1 MTTANERKLAQLMKL
16 IELGA
21 IELPDV
27 ETDGEG
33 AGFYADDL
41 KPAKLTPELLERMK
55 AAGIYH
61 ERATEPVR
69 ESVAPATL
77 PAKRTRITADQYAT
91 SIEPTDTVTKQIFAA
106 MPLNVQQRITM
117 ISKEKAPD
125 NRDHVA
131 ELTIYRKIADNLTVL
146 SAEHR
151 RYYVAIAN
159 LMEIGI
165 NAVSPRQLY
174 CMAWN
179 DQNAKPSA
187 AQLSRM
193 YDCVRDMATMYI
205 DMDMRDLANLWPK
218 LDAFMRHNFVIN
230 GGQLISVTS
239 WESANRNGEKVP
251 YYTFGEMP
259 LLWRMAWQMGHIATA
274 SEGSHAVGGGV
285 TKRRAGRRLIA
296 GGTKVTPRKTVGGL
310 RNTTQNAAIKTI
322 IADRLTALK
331 SKNGGNVPERI
342 PYESF
347 YKAAGIDARKLTPEQ
362 LKYRRKTVRDKVKK
376 QLDWLKA
383 DGQLSDW
390 EQYPLDAPRP
400 IGVELKAVGE

>member
-1 MTTANERKLAQLMKL
+1 MDASNERKLAQLMRL

-27 ETDGEG
+27 DVDGHG
-33 AGFYADDL
+33 AVFFADDL
-41 KPAKLTPELLERMK
+41 KPAKLTPELLERLK
-55 AAGIYH
+55 VAGIYH
-61 ERATEPVR
+61 ERATEPAT
-69 ESVAPATL
+69 ESAEPTTL
-77 PAKRTRITADQYAT
+77 PAKRARITADQYAT
-91 SIEPTDTVTKQIFAA
+91 SIEPTDAITKQIFAA
-106 MPLNVQQRITM
+106 MPLNVRKRIKM
-117 ISKEKAPD
+117 IGEEKAPD
-125 NRDHVA
+125 NRDHMA
-131 ELTIYRKIADNLTVL
+131 ELTIYRKIADNLTTL

-159 LMEIGI
+159 LMELGI

-179 DQNAKPSA
+179 DQSANPSE
-187 AQLSRM
+187 AQLARM

-205 DMDMRDLANLWPK
+205 DMDMRDLANMWPK

-239 WESANRNGEKVP
+239 WESTNRNGEKVP
-251 YYTFGEMP
+251 YYTFGEPP
-259 LLWRMAWQMGHIATA
+259 LLWRMAWQMGHIATT
-274 SEGSHAVGGGV
+274 SEGSHMVGGGV

-296 GGTKVTPRKTVGGL
+296 GGTRVTPRKTTGGL
-310 RNTTQNAAIKTI
+310 RNTTQNVAIKTI

-331 SKNGGNVPERI
+331 SKNGGDVSERI

-347 YKAAGIDARKLTPEQ
+347 YKTVGIDARTLTATQ
-362 LKYRRKTVRDKVKK
+362 VKKRRQTVRDKVKK

-383 DGQLSDW
+383 DGQLADW

-400 IGVELKAVGE
+400 IGVELKAVSE

>member
-1 MTTANERKLAQLMKL
+1 MDASNERKLAQLMKL

-27 ETDGEG
+27 DVDGEG

-41 KPAKLTPELLERMK
+41 KPAKLTPELLERLK
-55 AAGIYH
+55 AAGVYH
-61 ERATEPVR
+61 ERATEPVK
-69 ESVAPATL
+69 EEPAPTTL
-77 PAKRTRITADQYAT
+77 PVKRSRITAEQYAT
-91 SIEPTDTVTKQIFAA
+91 SIEPTDAITKQIFAA

-117 ISKEKAPD
+117 ISKERADD

-165 NAVSPRQLY
+165 NAVSPAQLY

-179 DQNAKPSA
+179 DQRANPSA
-187 AQLSRM
+187 AQLARM

-205 DMDMRDLANLWPK
+205 DMDMGDLANMWPK
-218 LDAFMRHNFVIN
+218 LDAFMRHNYVIN

-239 WESANRNGEKVP
+239 WESKNRNGNPVP

-259 LLWRMAWQMGHIATA
+259 LLWRMAWQIGHIATT
-274 SEGSHAVGGGV
+274 SEGTHAVGGGS
-285 TKRRAGRRLIA
+285 TKRRASRKLTA
-296 GGTKVTPRKTVGGL
+296 GATRAAMTRTRGGL
-310 RNTTQNAAIKTI
+310 RNTTENIEIKQL

-331 SKNGGNVPERI
+331 SKNGKGVVNRM
-342 PYESF
+342 PYEDF
-347 YKAAGIDARKLTPEQ
+347 YKAVGIDARKLTTAQ
-362 LKYRRKTVRDKVKK
+362 TKKRRQTVREKVKK

-383 DGQLSDW
+383 DGQLADW

-400 IGVELKAVGE
+400 IGVELKAVAE